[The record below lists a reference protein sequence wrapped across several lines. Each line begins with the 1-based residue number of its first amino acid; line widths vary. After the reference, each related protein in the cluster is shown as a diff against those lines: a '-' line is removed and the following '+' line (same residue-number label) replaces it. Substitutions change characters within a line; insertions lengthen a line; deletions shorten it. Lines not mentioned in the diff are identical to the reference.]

1 MILDI
6 SSSTFKD
13 IMNDENLFL
22 PIRWDGLDFLS
33 TLDSLFNYY
42 IQKLET
48 ARKANISDSNIL
60 NVDIEGIKIVCGLI
74 KSTMQHYLNGF
85 PSKAYECF
93 RAVMDELMRNPLRIY
108 QKSALEQFNN
118 PRNRNNDDN
127 LQLFRAV
134 CVGDN
139 KPYQR
144 NRVFHTPYNM
154 RSKVSTS
161 RYSIAG
167 YPSLYLGTSL
177 ELCCEEIHI
186 NPHYDF
192 TLASMFKLERSE
204 AYTNTHI
211 EVVELGVKP
220 QDFVNRELNN
230 EYYRR
235 LIPIDLLNKRETKS
249 AYLLW
254 YPLIAACSYIRT
266 NKNDPFAAEYIIPQL
281 LMQWVRS
288 EIGMKN
294 GEQNHLMGIRYFSC
308 ASVKASNM
316 GFNYVFPTSGQQKSP
331 SLPYCSVLT
340 KVFRMTNPIYIHE
353 YESISHCEYYL
364 RESNNFDFI
373 SENNY

>member
-42 IQKLET
+42 IKKLET
-48 ARKANISDSNIL
+48 AQKANMSDSNIL
-60 NVDIEGIKIVCGLI
+60 KVDIEGIKIVCGLI
-74 KSTMQHYLNGF
+74 KSTMQYYLNGF
-85 PSKAYECF
+85 PSKAFNYF
-93 RAVMDELMRNPLRIY
+93 MAVMNELMRTPLQIY
-108 QKSALEQFNN
+108 QKSAFEQFDNS
-118 PRNRNNDDN
+118 RNRNNDS
-127 LQLFRAV
+127 LQLFRVV

-139 KPYQR
+139 KPYSR
-144 NRVFHTPYNM
+144 SRVFHTPYNM

-204 AYTNTHI
+204 TYTNTHI

-235 LIPIDLLNKRETKS
+235 LIPIDLLNKKETKS

-266 NKNDPFAAEYIIPQL
+266 NKKDPFAAEYIIPQL

-294 GEQNHLMGIRYFSC
+294 KEQNHLMGIRYFSC

-364 RESNNFDFI
+364 RGCNNFDFI

>member
-1 MILDI
+1 
-6 SSSTFKD
+6 
-13 IMNDENLFL
+13 
-22 PIRWDGLDFLS
+22 
-33 TLDSLFNYY
+33 
-42 IQKLET
+42 
-48 ARKANISDSNIL
+48 
-60 NVDIEGIKIVCGLI
+60 
-74 KSTMQHYLNGF
+74 MQYYLNGF

-93 RAVMDELMRNPLRIY
+93 MSVMDELMKTPLQIY
-108 QKSALEQFNN
+108 QKSAFELFNN
-118 PRNRNNDDN
+118 SRNRNNDS
-127 LQLFRAV
+127 LQLFRV
-134 CVGDN
+134 VSVGDN
-139 KPYQR
+139 KPYSR
-144 NRVFHTPYNM
+144 SRVFHTPYNM

-235 LIPIDLLNKRETKS
+235 LIPIDLLNKKETKS

-294 GEQNHLMGIRYFSC
+294 KEQNHLMGIRYFSC

-340 KVFRMTNPIYIHE
+340 KVFRITNPIYIHE

-364 RESNNFDFI
+364 QRSNNFDFI